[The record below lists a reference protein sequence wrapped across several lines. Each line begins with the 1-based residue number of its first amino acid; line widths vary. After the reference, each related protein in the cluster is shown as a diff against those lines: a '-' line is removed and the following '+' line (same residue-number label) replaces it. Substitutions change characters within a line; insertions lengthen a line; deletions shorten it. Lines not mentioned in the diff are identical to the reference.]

1 MPEAS
6 VTMPFQSPPAG
17 GCGDRVAHPAGF
29 DQFGQ
34 LLRRRPAG
42 IEAAEDGDLTVD
54 RRQIATLPT
63 GPQAA
68 LVHGGSLGGEQVG
81 RRGPARMHLLQ
92 AADLLIHL
100 VVVEAGGIGAQQG
113 RIDGLASV
121 EASAVGSER
130 CTVRST
136 VTPGRIARY

>member
-1 MPEAS
+1 MADSQPDDA
-6 VTMPFQSPPAG
+6 VPVAAGG
-17 GCGDRVAHPAGF
+17 GCGDGIPHPAGVN
-29 DQFGQ
+29 QFGQ

-68 LVHGGSLGGEQVG
+68 LVHGGGLGGEQVG

-92 AADLLIHL
+92 AADLLVHL
-100 VVVEAGGIGAQQG
+100 VVVEAGGIGTQQG
-113 RIDGLASV
+113 RIDGIAGI
-121 EASAVGSER
+121 ESAVGSER
-130 CTVRST
+130 RTVRST
-136 VTPGRIARY
+136 VTPGRMARY